1 MSYEN
6 GSDLFGNGM
15 LSWVQWYQY
24 YAAQMRK
31 NDRQIDAKFDRE
43 NVFKVR
49 PGKIAKIGQ
58 KCCKVWPKSSAEN
71 CKRKQMQ
78 SISAMNSQSSINWVQ
93 LRNSNLNVDWDHVYT
108 LVDREASTF
117 WWEASVDR
125 LGPFTVNDLNLTKL
139 AQICIEKKTFRSK
152 IFTQASK
159 TNDSLTRASKTND
172 FLRKRASK
180 TNDFSREQTNDRA
193 LS

>member
-117 WWEASVDR
+117 WWEASVDQDFYVDQNDVVLR
-125 LGPFTVNDLNLTKL
+125 PAFHWKRPECCQNINAKLRPF
-139 AQICIEKKTFRSK
+139 
-152 IFTQASK
+152 
-159 TNDSLTRASKTND
+159 
-172 FLRKRASK
+172 
-180 TNDFSREQTNDRA
+180 
-193 LS
+193 